1 MLINRCGYSFSIIT
15 VRRGDLLIGG
25 GQCSID
31 GMGSKL
37 LQLFN
42 A

>member
-1 MLINRCGYSFSIIT
+1 MWVQFFHNHSK
-15 VRRGDLLIGG
+15 RGDLLIGG